1 MFFTVKDL
9 AGLPGMPGSERFAL
23 IKLNQLSETELTW
36 CRKRSSGKGFEY
48 HIDCLP
54 AETQRYLRKE
64 EAKRKLASLPTIS
77 ENEIAER
84 TAAEQQAKKERRAGA
99 SARVMQM
106 KPEHQQKALVR
117 AGLVYQYQSFVADN
131 KGVKKAE
138 LLPMFLELVNTLK
151 LPYAKEH
158 ALVID
163 MTAIKDKT
171 FYRWMKLLRDQGVD
185 SLAIEAKQSVKRLGK
200 TLMDSQPEL
209 AELVIAMMVEYP
221 SASPSMM
228 LRAMEAEFGG
238 KYRLPEL
245 TALRRWMDD
254 WKAKNANALLAMT
267 NPDGWRNK
275 YMLAFGDASEHV
287 TDLNQLW
294 ELDATP
300 ADVECVW
307 EGNRKRVHITGVIDV
322 WSRRARMFITETPRA
337 SATAQLVRGAI
348 LDWGLPEVCKTD
360 NGSDYVA
367 QRLAATFDNLEIM
380 QVLCTPFSPQEKP
393 HIERFFKTFSHDLL
407 ELKPG
412 YVGHSV
418 AERKG
423 IESKRSFAKRL
434 MTKGEI
440 IEVRMTPDELQAFC
454 DDWLKVYH
462 HNKHSSIKCSPAER
476 AANYQG
482 EIRQL
487 NDERALD
494 MLLAEP
500 ANGDGFRTVSKKG
513 IKVDNIWYI
522 AAELIVGAR
531 VHVYYDERDMGRVVV
546 YDANHEFLCIA
557 TAPEYLGVS
566 RRAVALDAK
575 QTQRTEIAKAK
586 KQVEQAKRKFNLKDI
601 ADKIL
606 AHEVEVAD
614 ELAAQLEPAAQATI
628 YEPATLQAAREA
640 REALESVDREPVVTD
655 SLPPLTVED
664 LEEVMAQVRK
674 DKGISDESEEEKW
687 KHWLEM
693 DAKEKAGKELSEF
706 ELRWRRNYED
716 TSEFQGRKMVA
727 DYKGWGNNP
736 IAK

>member
-1 MFFTVKDL
+1 M
-9 AGLPGMPGSERFAL
+9 
-23 IKLNQLSETELTW
+23 
-36 CRKRSSGKGFEY
+36 KRGREKGKGFEY

-54 AETQRYLRKE
+54 AETQRHLRKE

-84 TAAEQQAKKERRAGA
+84 AAAEQQAKKERRAGA

-106 KPEHQQKALVR
+106 KPEHQQKALAR

-171 FYRWMKLLRDQGVD
+171 FYRWMKLLRDQGAD
-185 SLAIEAKQSVKRLGK
+185 ALAIEAKNSIKRLGK

-221 SASPSMM
+221 SASPAMM

-462 HNKHSSIKCSPAER
+462 HKKHSSIKSSPAER

-482 EIRQL
+482 EVRLI

-522 AAELIVGAR
+522 AADLIVGAR

-566 RRAVALDAK
+566 RRAVALAAK
-575 QTQRTEIAKAK
+575 KTQRAEVAKAK
-586 KQVEQAKRKFNLKDI
+586 KQVEQAKRKFNLKEI

-614 ELAAQLEPAAQATI
+614 ELAAQLEPTAQATI

-640 REALESVDREPVVTD
+640 RDELESLDREPVVAD
-655 SLPPLTVED
+655 SLPPLTVTD
-664 LEEVMAQVRK
+664 LEDVMAQARK
-674 DKGISDESEEEKW
+674 DKGISDETEDAKW
-687 KHWLEM
+687 DSWVAM
-693 DAKEKAGKELSEF
+693 DAKEKAGEELSEF
-706 ELRWRRNYED
+706 ELHWKQVYED
-716 TSEFQGRKMVA
+716 TSEFRGRKMVA
-727 DYKGWGNNP
+727 DYKGWGCAP
-736 IAK
+736 IAR